1 MVDDISGPEALNE
14 AIGEAMQA
22 YALVETTQAS
32 IIEALLKTDYQR
44 AHAIFYTAQNVRS
57 RNELIETLL
66 ELEFKDALRK
76 FWVSCS
82 KYLLTLSQFR
92 NAIAH
97 WHPHMNFYGSN
108 GPETWRVRPALG
120 HPVLSRNF
128 DGIEKDDFPPF
139 LRDCAYIREELS
151 SLIEFVRELPATLP
165 EKFRRPIGRRNEAV
179 LRRRRKSTAQQPPRL
194 PSRVSGLHK
203 GRKPSARQRRERA
216 VARAKKR

>member
-82 KYLLTLSQFR
+82 KYLLTLS
-92 NAIAH
+92 N
-97 WHPHMNFYGSN
+97 S
-108 GPETWRVRPALG
+108 ET
-120 HPVLSRNF
+120 LSRT
-128 DGIEKDDFPPF
+128 GI
-139 LRDCAYIREELS
+139 RI
-151 SLIEFVRELPATLP
+151 
-165 EKFRRPIGRRNEAV
+165 
-179 LRRRRKSTAQQPPRL
+179 
-194 PSRVSGLHK
+194 
-203 GRKPSARQRRERA
+203 
-216 VARAKKR
+216 